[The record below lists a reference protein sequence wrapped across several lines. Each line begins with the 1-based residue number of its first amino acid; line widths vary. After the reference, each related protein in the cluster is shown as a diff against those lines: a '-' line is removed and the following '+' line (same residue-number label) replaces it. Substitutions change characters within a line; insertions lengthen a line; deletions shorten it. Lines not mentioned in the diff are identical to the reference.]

1 MITERQALLA
11 LWNDRLRP
19 PPPIILGQAVLVM
32 IELEISGFAIM
43 KNHKIV
49 KMVKEILPTSHQ
61 SKNSSLLNILE
72 QTRFHYNS
80 THLWYSA

>member
-1 MITERQALLA
+1 MITECQALLA

-19 PPPIILGQAVLVM
+19 PPPIILGQAVFGNNR
-32 IELEISGFAIM
+32 IRDFRIRHYE
-43 KNHKIV
+43 NHKIV

-72 QTRFHYNS
+72 QTRFNYNS

>member
-1 MITERQALLA
+1 
-11 LWNDRLRP
+11 
-19 PPPIILGQAVLVM
+19 M

-49 KMVKEILPTSHQ
+49 EMVKEILPTSHQ